1 MSNYPYTHE
10 KGSLVYKKKIIYFAF
25 VEYMRLK

>member
-10 KGSLVYKKKIIYFAF
+10 KGSLVYKKIIYFAF